1 MLRRVEGW
9 ERRLA
14 IFLEERRTMPFAWG
28 PNDCITFGIDA
39 VQAIT
44 GVRVREVT
52 WTSAVEAM
60 REIDREGGLE
70 RAISSALGTPHD
82 NWRRSRRGDVVL
94 TGSNELAA
102 DEGGPVM
109 VCIGAQLVG
118 PGADRM
124 QALPV
129 SMARKVWRV
138 G

>member
-1 MLRRVEGW
+1 
-9 ERRLA
+9 
-14 IFLEERRTMPFAWG
+14 MPFAWG
-28 PNDCITFGIDA
+28 KNCCIAFNIDA

-44 GVRVREVT
+44 GVRVRAAT
-52 WTSAVEAM
+52 WASALEAA

-70 RAISSALGTPHD
+70 RAISSVLGAPHD
-82 NWRRSRRGDVVL
+82 NWRKARRGDVVL

-109 VCIGAQLVG
+109 LCVGGMIVG
-118 PGADRM
+118 PGVERM